1 MGSGFSRSTDERE
14 ADVAEFEVALPH
26 SRSNPDPPPVKEGR
40 SGRFTRILR
49 SRTVRLLATAVAV
62 VLAFLSRQALA
73 RGTPGFPPYVTFFP
87 VIVLAALVGGVWPGI
102 LATALSGLLASYS
115 IFVPVGQISVGER
128 SQIAGLVIFLFTGV
142 FVSVVTELY
151 RRNREK
157 VAAYQLEE
165 AVLSERK
172 REDEARKAAEATLG
186 SIGDAVIATDANGRI
201 TFINAVAADLT
212 GWKPEEALS
221 QPFQNVFQ
229 VIDEQ
234 TGVSAEG
241 ILLRVLTDGLV
252 AKAANHAALKN
263 KDGREV
269 PIENS
274 AAPIFGDDDEI
285 IGVVVVFR
293 DVAQKRKAQEEQA
306 EMAALLDLAH
316 DSIVVLDLEWKI
328 RFWNRGAEE
337 LYGYSR
343 QQATGER
350 LFDLLHSSFPKP
362 LSEVEADLLREGR
375 WKGELRHTA
384 HDGRHIVVATR
395 WALQRGRNK
404 QQSRVMAISSNIT
417 ERKLAEAALRESE
430 SALAT
435 LANHVPQLVWMCN
448 SDGSNPYF
456 NQRWFDYTGLTREE
470 CSGTGWKIPIH
481 PDNQQASWAAWN
493 HAIETGKQYRVESR
507 LRGVDGTYRWFLIRG
522 EPLRNAEG
530 SVVRWFGTCTD
541 IEDLKQAEQQ
551 LRALTTRLQRVR
563 EEERT
568 KVARDLH
575 DQIGQL
581 LTAMKMDMTWIAHR
595 TPAEQTQIRAR
606 LSGTIELINEGVQ
619 SVRKICSGLRPG
631 VLDDLG
637 LAAAIEWQANEFA
650 ARTGIGCELSLPS
663 ADVKVN
669 GDQAT
674 EIFRI
679 FQESLTNVARHAEA
693 RSVSASLYEEE
704 QNLLLVVEDDGRGFI
719 DSQTSGSLGLLGMR
733 ERAQA
738 CGGDLQISSFPG
750 GGTTVTVR
758 VPLQDTCTDREEN
771 AYSDSR

>member
-1 MGSGFSRSTDERE
+1 MLGSGFSRSSDERE
-14 ADVAEFEVALPH
+14 AVLAEFEVALPQ
-26 SRSNPDPPPVKEGR
+26 SRSNPDPHPLKDGR
-40 SGRFTRILR
+40 SGRLTRILR
-49 SRTVRLLATAVAV
+49 RGTVRLLATVVAV

-102 LATALSGLLASYS
+102 LATALSGFLASYS

-212 GWKPEEALS
+212 GWKLEEALS

-274 AAPIFGDDDEI
+274 AAPIFGDDEI

-362 LSEVEADLLREGR
+362 LS
-375 WKGELRHTA
+375 
-384 HDGRHIVVATR
+384 
-395 WALQRGRNK
+395 
-404 QQSRVMAISSNIT
+404 
-417 ERKLAEAALRESE
+417 
-430 SALAT
+430 
-435 LANHVPQLVWMCN
+435 
-448 SDGSNPYF
+448 
-456 NQRWFDYTGLTREE
+456 
-470 CSGTGWKIPIH
+470 
-481 PDNQQASWAAWN
+481 
-493 HAIETGKQYRVESR
+493 
-507 LRGVDGTYRWFLIRG
+507 
-522 EPLRNAEG
+522 
-530 SVVRWFGTCTD
+530 
-541 IEDLKQAEQQ
+541 
-551 LRALTTRLQRVR
+551 
-563 EEERT
+563 
-568 KVARDLH
+568 
-575 DQIGQL
+575 
-581 LTAMKMDMTWIAHR
+581 
-595 TPAEQTQIRAR
+595 
-606 LSGTIELINEGVQ
+606 
-619 SVRKICSGLRPG
+619 
-631 VLDDLG
+631 
-637 LAAAIEWQANEFA
+637 
-650 ARTGIGCELSLPS
+650 
-663 ADVKVN
+663 
-669 GDQAT
+669 
-674 EIFRI
+674 
-679 FQESLTNVARHAEA
+679 
-693 RSVSASLYEEE
+693 
-704 QNLLLVVEDDGRGFI
+704 
-719 DSQTSGSLGLLGMR
+719 
-733 ERAQA
+733 
-738 CGGDLQISSFPG
+738 
-750 GGTTVTVR
+750 
-758 VPLQDTCTDREEN
+758 
-771 AYSDSR
+771 